1 MPEVDGQRF
10 PYTKQ
15 GKADAAV
22 ARRRGAG
29 DPSHRPDLERTPRR
43 RPQVASPPDLTH
55 APLGP
60 AAAPQEAQS
69 QTDMKEFFDWIRAAA
84 SRHPTQRRTPTPQGS
99 PAFQGSPATPGT
111 SSVGRR
117 PFPQQRG
124 RVPPRIPGA

>member
-60 AAAPQEAQS
+60 AAAPQGAQS

-99 PAFQGSPATPGT
+99 PATPGT